1 MAKNTYQKCVDRA
14 LAYLPEDIVCALRES
29 LRLSSYREGDVS
41 EIRLR
46 AHGACALV
54 VKGRNLALGIK
65 IDPSRLKEIFK
76 RISGGAVYA
85 HRDDVCRGFITL
97 EGGIRVGVTGHARY
111 ECGRMVGVSDITS
124 LAFRIPTG
132 ECSFARSLYA
142 EWLLLGGGMLI
153 SSRAGE
159 GKTTTVRALARLI
172 GSGEWPRRVVIVD
185 ERCELDLGEYSDAHV
200 DILSGYRRA
209 LGVDIAIRT
218 MSAEVLIVDEISSS
232 EDAEAMLAALGAGVT
247 VIATVHAPSLADAL
261 RRDYVKRLV
270 DGGLF
275 QGICTVKRDGE
286 RFGYK
291 LHKIEPQILHGMGDI

>member
-1 MAKNTYQKCVDRA
+1 MAKNTYQKYIEKA
-14 LAYLPEDIVCALRES
+14 LFYLPEDIVGALREY
-29 LRLSSYREGDVS
+29 LRSSSSRESDIS

-46 AHGACALV
+46 ARGICALV
-54 VKGRNLALGIK
+54 VKGRNVALDVK
-65 IDPSRLKEIFK
+65 IEPSDLKEIFK

-85 HRDDVCRGFITL
+85 HRDDVCRGFITP
-97 EGGIRVGVTGHARY
+97 EGGIRVGVAGHARY
-111 ECGRMVGVSDITS
+111 ECGRVVGIGDVTS
-124 LAFRIPTG
+124 LVFRIPTG

-153 SSRAGE
+153 CSRAGE

-185 ERCELDLGEYSDAHV
+185 ERCELDVGEYSDAHV
-200 DILSGYRRA
+200 DVLYGYRRA

-218 MSAEVLIVDEISSS
+218 MSAEVLIVDEISSL
-232 EDAEAMLAALGAGVT
+232 EDAEAMLRALGAGVT
-247 VIATVHAPSLADAL
+247 VIATVHAPSIEDAL

-275 QGICTVKRDGE
+275 KGGCTVKRDGDG
-286 RFGYK
+286 FTYK
-291 LHKIEPQILHGMGDI
+291 LHQIEPKILHGMGDI